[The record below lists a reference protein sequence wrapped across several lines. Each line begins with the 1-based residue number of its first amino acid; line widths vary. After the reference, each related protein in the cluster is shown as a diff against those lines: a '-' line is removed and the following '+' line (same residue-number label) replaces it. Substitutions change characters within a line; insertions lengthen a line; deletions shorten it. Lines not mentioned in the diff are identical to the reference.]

1 MFQTVVEIP
10 AQAPAKLTEPLLEEE
25 EEENDFKTLC
35 KPCGMYTLC
44 LALIITAGLLAYF
57 LLR

>member
-1 MFQTVVEIP
+1 MFQTVVVIP
-10 AQAPAKLTEPLLEEE
+10 VDAAAELTEPLLEEE
-25 EEENDFKTLC
+25 SDFKSLC
-35 KPCGMYTLC
+35 KPCAMYSLC

>member
-10 AQAPAKLTEPLLEEE
+10 AQAPALAELTEPLLEGDS
-25 EEENDFKTLC
+25 DFKSLC
-35 KPCGMYTLC
+35 KPCAMYTLC